1 MEMDEAMTLAIAVK
15 YPFGKLSDALV
26 SLSRIRRVQ
35 YRQAI
40 IFITDSRWSYDNPE
54 MFEDVG
60 AKVFTVDNSTVM
72 AYSGDV
78 LAAENCIEA
87 LTKKIANPHIR
98 RVDVISVLKR
108 TYKHHLQNRKGVM
121 RVLFLLGKYLRTGE
135 VKLFFLESPEFVYQ
149 EIQGIKGIGNQNAWN
164 DVINKVA
171 PVINDVSMY
180 SLGEKDY
187 MTIAVHFMSA
197 MHELGQYKDIGGP
210 IQYRILDSKGV
221 STSSIS
227 FTSDPTGKT
236 DDWHQVT
243 AGADDITTFK
253 KRWNLNPD
261 YLTRKAFGLYSH
273 CD

>member
-1 MEMDEAMTLAIAVK
+1 MTLAIAVK
-15 YPFGKLSDALV
+15 YPFGDLANALTSV
-26 SLSRIRRVQ
+26 ARLRNVQ

-54 MFEDVG
+54 RFEDIG

-72 AYSGDV
+72 AYAGDV
-78 LAAENCIEA
+78 LAAENCIET
-87 LTKKIANPHIR
+87 LTNKVANPR
-98 RVDVISVLKR
+98 NKRVDIISVLKR
-108 TYKHHLQNRKGVM
+108 TYKHHLKNRPVVM
-121 RVLFLLGKYLRTGE
+121 PVLFLLGKYLRTGE
-135 VKLFFLESPEFVYQ
+135 VKLFFLKSPDFVHQ
-149 EIQGIKGIGNQNAWN
+149 EIQGIKGIGNNNAWN

-171 PVINDVSMY
+171 PVINDVSKY
-180 SLGEKDY
+180 SLSEKDY

-197 MHELGQYKDIGGP
+197 MYGLVEYKDVGGP
-210 IQYRILDSKGV
+210 IQYRILDSNGV
-221 STSSIS
+221 STSEVS

-243 AGADDITTFK
+243 AGANDITTLK

-261 YLTRKAFGLYSH
+261 YLTEKAFGLHSH